1 MGKVIDIQMILDK
14 RKLPKL
20 PRVGDSVNLLLDGDI
35 ETVNNVE
42 IILGKN
48 QDKSSNKLF
57 GYVNWSARSYVL
69 PFTYIFVFQRIKD
82 NKFQITRCD
91 AYSYFIPS
99 WGGLYELPSSS
110 YSIIRFIREE
120 GFPFYIE
127 NDNVYSKKHEV
138 IYESSPSLTEMLA
151 KDRMFRISSNR
162 YLFYEHLGNVLALYW
177 DDQIKVIQSSKYIPF
192 SNDAIFMDHILFK
205 EFELTETILNQ
216 LKTISSLEDAV
227 NYLKREL
234 TYTWF

>member
-1 MGKVIDIQMILDK
+1 MYEVVGIETLLDN
-14 RKLPKL
+14 REFPKF
-20 PRVGDSVNLLLDGDI
+20 PQVGDYVNLSLSSDI
-35 ETVNNVE
+35 EIVDNIE
-42 IILGKN
+42 IVLGKN

-57 GYVNWSARSYVL
+57 GYTNWSPRSYVL
-69 PFTYIFVFQRIKD
+69 PLTYIFVFQRIDDK
-82 NKFQITRCD
+82 KFQITHCD
-91 AYSYFIPS
+91 TYFILS
-99 WGGLYELPSSS
+99 WGWLNELPSSS

-138 IYESSPSLTEMLA
+138 ICESSPSLTEMLA
-151 KDRMFRISSNR
+151 KDRMFRISPNL

-216 LKTISSLEDAV
+216 LKTILSLEDAV

-234 TYTWF
+234 AYTWF

>member
-1 MGKVIDIQMILDK
+1 MYEVVGIETILDN
-14 RKLPKL
+14 RKLPKF
-20 PRVGDSVNLLLDGDI
+20 PQVGDYVNLLLDSDI
-35 ETVNNVE
+35 EIIDNIE
-42 IILGKN
+42 IIVGKN

-57 GYVNWSARSYVL
+57 GYTNQSPTLYSL
-69 PFTYIFVFQRIKD
+69 SQTYIFVFQRIEDK
-82 NKFQITRCD
+82 KFQITHCD
-91 AYSYFIPS
+91 SFIFIVS

-110 YSIIRFIREE
+110 YSIMRFIREE

-138 IYESSPSLTEMLA
+138 ICESSPSLTEMLA
-151 KDRMFRISSNR
+151 KDRMFRISPNR

-216 LKTISSLEDAV
+216 LKTILSLEDAV

-234 TYTWF
+234 AYTWF

>member
-1 MGKVIDIQMILDK
+1 MYEVVGIQTILDN
-14 RKLPKL
+14 RKLIKFPQ
-20 PRVGDSVNLLLDGDI
+20 VGDCVNLLLDGDI
-35 ETVNNVE
+35 ETVDNIE
-42 IILGKN
+42 IVLGKN

-57 GYVNWSARSYVL
+57 GYANWSPRSFVL
-69 PFTYIFVFQRIKD
+69 PYTYIFVFQRIKD
-82 NKFQITRCD
+82 KKFQITHCD
-91 AYSYFIPS
+91 TYFILS
-99 WGGLYELPSSS
+99 WGWLKDLPSST

-127 NDNVYSKKHEV
+127 NDNVYSKKHKV
-138 IYESSPSLTEMLA
+138 ICESSYSLTEMLA
-151 KDRMFRISSNR
+151 KDRMFRISPNR

-192 SNDAIFMDHILFK
+192 SNDAIFMDHILFNQ
-205 EFELTETILNQ
+205 FELTETILNQ

-227 NYLKREL
+227 KYLKREL

>member
-1 MGKVIDIQMILDK
+1 MYEVVGIETVLDN
-14 RKLPKL
+14 RKLPKF
-20 PRVGDSVNLLLDGDI
+20 PQVGDYVNLLLDSDI
-35 ETVNNVE
+35 EIIDNIE
-42 IILGKN
+42 IVFGKN

-57 GYVNWSARSYVL
+57 GYTNWSPSSYVL
-69 PFTYIFVFQRIKD
+69 PLTYIFVFQRIED
-82 NKFQITRCD
+82 KFQITHCD
-91 AYSYFIPS
+91 SFIFIVS

-127 NDNVYSKKHEV
+127 KDTLYNKKHEV
-138 IYESSPSLTEMLA
+138 ICECSPSLTEMLA
-151 KDRMFRISSNR
+151 KDRMFLISPNR

-192 SNDAIFMDHILFK
+192 SNDAIFMDHILFR

-234 TYTWF
+234 AYTWF